1 MRKLNFI
8 NGFKNFLYDTDNFI
22 SIYDNYLHVFN
33 YEKIDVLKNEY
44 IEIKIKDKKVYIYGN
59 NLKIKKLTK
68 NEILILGVINKLE
81 FYYE

>member
-1 MRKLNFI
+1 MKKLNFI
-8 NGFKNFLYDTDNFI
+8 NGFKSFLYDTDNFI